1 MIHLQNDG
9 PQGAPDEPHTEGW
22 ELAVTPSAAAT
33 VIRKGVDSA
42 FAATPLEQLLR
53 ERGVSR
59 IVVVGVQSEMC
70 VAANARDALARG
82 WDVVLPRDGHA
93 TYDVPADGDAPAVRA
108 DLVARVAE
116 WSLGDQV
123 TVVPHAADIRFVPP
137 VPSRRAT

>member
-1 MIHLQNDG
+1 M
-9 PQGAPDEPHTEGW
+9 
-22 ELAVTPSAAAT
+22 
-33 VIRKGVDSA
+33 
-42 FAATPLEQLLR
+42 
-53 ERGVSR
+53 
-59 IVVVGVQSEMC
+59 VGVQSEMC

-123 TVVPHAADIRFVPP
+123 TVVPHAADIQFVPP